1 MASKD
6 DHDEE
11 NKAAALKQYE
21 LVKADIMK
29 RMVGTMRFAPGKEW
43 LREAAM
49 QSVEKRATSIL
60 VKLQPDQLAAV
71 AAYIEAVK

>member
-6 DHDEE
+6 DHDDD

-21 LVKADIMK
+21 VVKADIMK

-60 VKLQPDQLAAV
+60 VNLQPDHLAAV